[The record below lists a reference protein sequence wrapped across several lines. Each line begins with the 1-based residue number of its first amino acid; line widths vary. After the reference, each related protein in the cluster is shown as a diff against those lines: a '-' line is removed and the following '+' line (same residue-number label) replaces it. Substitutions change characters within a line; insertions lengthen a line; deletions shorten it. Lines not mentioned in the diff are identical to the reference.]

1 MVLTYFQNRSGWKTA
16 VEDIRYNPRFLRKAM
31 ITYLLELNSESISK
45 VERKLVNRSQPL
57 FQWNLPIFW
66 IFNWTSLTF
75 FILRFPRH
83 GNVTKF
89 QNSPFLA
96 ISKTSSSC
104 KCSQHLLWVVG
115 RQVFEFSHRSFLD
128 GFVELLSISTY
139 NWLIQRLKIRALS
152 NSRCANA
159 TKNFPTGEQQSRYNF
174 FVQLK
179 TFPIIMWF
187 VTYLHLN
194 ILNFYKSDQIE
205 YMQILF
211 LTQCTAVSSSHLSS
225 RWQANWI

>member
-1 MVLTYFQNRSGWKTA
+1 MVWTFKTKIVSVLWA
-16 VEDIRYNPRFLRKAM
+16 FALGLSL
-31 ITYLLELNSESISK
+31 YLLELNSESISK
-45 VERKLVNRSQPL
+45 VERKLVNRSRPL
-57 FQWNLPIFW
+57 FQWNLSIFW

-194 ILNFYKSDQIE
+194 ILNSYKSDHIKNTCKFF
-205 YMQILF
+205 F
-211 LTQCTAVSSSHLSS
+211 LHSALQCLQVIYLQDDRLTEFD
-225 RWQANWI
+225 

>member
-1 MVLTYFQNRSGWKTA
+1 M
-16 VEDIRYNPRFLRKAM
+16 
-31 ITYLLELNSESISK
+31 ESLHI
-45 VERKLVNRSQPL
+45 LD
-57 FQWNLPIFW
+57 FH
-66 IFNWTSLTF
+66 NWTSLTF
-75 FILRFPRH
+75 FILKFPRH

-104 KCSQHLLWVVG
+104 KCSQHLLRVVG

-194 ILNFYKSDQIE
+194 IFNSYKSDQIE

>member
-1 MVLTYFQNRSGWKTA
+1 MWAFALGLS
-16 VEDIRYNPRFLRKAM
+16 L
-31 ITYLLELNSESISK
+31 YLLELNSESISK
-45 VERKLVNRSQPL
+45 VERKLVNRSRPL
-57 FQWNLPIFW
+57 FQWNLSIFW

-96 ISKTSSSC
+96 ISKTLSSC

-115 RQVFEFSHRSFLD
+115 RQVFEFSHRSFFD

-159 TKNFPTGEQQSRYNF
+159 TKNFPTGEQQSCYNF

-179 TFPIIMWF
+179 TFPIIMLF

-194 ILNFYKSDQIE
+194 ILNS
-205 YMQILF
+205 
-211 LTQCTAVSSSHLSS
+211 
-225 RWQANWI
+225 